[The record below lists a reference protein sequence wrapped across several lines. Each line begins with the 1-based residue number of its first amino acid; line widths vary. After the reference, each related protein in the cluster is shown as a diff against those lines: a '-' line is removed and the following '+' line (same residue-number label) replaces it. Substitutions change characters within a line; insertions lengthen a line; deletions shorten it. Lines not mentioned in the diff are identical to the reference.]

1 MLKLLKPA
9 IQGAAS
15 DESGSFKEK
24 KIARFD
30 CGADTLG
37 SFALLVSH
45 DFEFQHI
52 HKVVVVKIVR
62 MGMLQILIANRLQDV
77 TAKVETAFPGLLCL
91 CLFASIL
98 LASLSIKLIGAEDIS
113 LKEISY

>member
-45 DFEFQHI
+45 DFKFQHI
-52 HKVVVVKIVR
+52 RKVVVVKIVR

-77 TAKVETAFPGLLCL
+77 TAKVETEPFLVYSVSVSLL
-91 CLFASIL
+91 LFSWL
-98 LASLSIKLIGAEDIS
+98 PCQLN
-113 LKEISY
+113 